1 MQKGYIYKKPI
12 IIQHDRFQNTFLNLE
27 VGKLTVMVIIIL
39 WLIQLQIRIKV
50 GTRVFTLRNL

>member
-1 MQKGYIYKKPI
+1 MQKGYIYKKNI

-50 GTRVFTLRNL
+50 GTRVFHSW